1 MVIKEALEIGRGLLS
16 KNNIDEREARLLL
29 SLAMNIDFSQL
40 ITKDTCTDEEYVRL
54 LDLLY
59 KRISGEP
66 YAYLARI

>member
-29 SLAMNIDFSQL
+29 SLAMNIDFSKL
-40 ITKDTCTDEEYVRL
+40 ITKGTCTDEEYARFLYL
-54 LDLLY
+54 LD

>member
-29 SLAMNIDFSQL
+29 SLAMNIDFSKL
-40 ITKDTCTDEEYVRL
+40 ITKGTCTDEEYARFLVL
-54 LDLLY
+54 LD

>member
-1 MVIKEALEIGRGLLS
+1 MVIKEVLEIGRGLLS

-29 SLAMNIDFSQL
+29 SMAMNIDFSKL
-40 ITKDTCTDEEYVRL
+40 IAKDTCTDEEYAKF
-54 LDLLY
+54 LDLLD

>member
-1 MVIKEALEIGRGLLS
+1 MVIKEALEIGRGLFS

-40 ITKDTCTDEEYVRL
+40 ITKDTCTDE
-54 LDLLY
+54 D

>member
-29 SLAMNIDFSQL
+29 SLAMNIDFSKL
-40 ITKDTCTDEEYVRL
+40 ITKGTCTDEEYARC
-54 LDLLY
+54 LDLVD

>member
-29 SLAMNIDFSQL
+29 SLAMNIDFSKL
-40 ITKDTCTDEEYVRL
+40 ITKDTCTNEEYARF
-54 LDLLY
+54 LDLLD

-66 YAYLARI
+66 YAYLARL

>member
-29 SLAMNIDFSQL
+29 SLAMNIDSNKL
-40 ITKDTCTDEEYVRL
+40 ITKDVCTDEEYASFLGL
-54 LDLLY
+54 LD